1 MKRYSPVLEKN
12 TTHDLKIDTEA
23 QIVSKEIKEDI
34 DALPDDIKYIKI
46 RTDLL
51 QQRADS
57 QKKYK
62 SRCKNIDLSSNNRK

>member
-1 MKRYSPVLEKN
+1 VKRYSPVLEKN
-12 TTHDLKIDTEA
+12 TTHDLNKIDTEA
-23 QIVSKEIKEDI
+23 QIVSKDIKEDI

-57 QKKYK
+57 
-62 SRCKNIDLSSNNRK
+62 